1 MTGPHRTVVEI
12 SRERQLT
19 LCMSLHNLDLAREF
33 FPRLIGIRG
42 GRIAFD
48 RSSAL
53 HESDF
58 HALYDLCA
66 EEQVS

>member
-1 MTGPHRTVVEI
+1 
-12 SRERQLT
+12 
-19 LCMSLHNLDLAREF
+19 MSLHNLDLAREF

-53 HESDF
+53 HDRDF